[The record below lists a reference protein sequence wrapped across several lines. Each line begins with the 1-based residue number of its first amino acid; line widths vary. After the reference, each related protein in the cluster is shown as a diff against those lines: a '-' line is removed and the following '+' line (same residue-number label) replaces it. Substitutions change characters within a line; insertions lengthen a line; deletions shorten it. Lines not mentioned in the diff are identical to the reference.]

1 MKILGL
7 EIKRQQPQQTES
19 RKSMVDKLIGDW
31 NVNFFARKTQN
42 ISERSMNYLPT
53 VWRCIEIISTS
64 IAGLPLAVKKETAEG
79 IERVL
84 HPIERLLKKQAN
96 PYMTAY
102 TWKELMMRD
111 VLTYGNHYS
120 LIERTGGRV
129 TGLYPVPC
137 DDMDVKLVGRD
148 LFYYVE
154 SMKDADPF
162 ASYEVLHIKGP
173 SMDGIC
179 GMSLI
184 EYHRHTFSQGLSA
197 SQYIREFYENDG
209 QVKGIIKH
217 PGKAKPETG
226 KNVRDSWL
234 RLYGPGGSR
243 VAFLDGG
250 MEYQQVSLPPSDALY
265 LETVQYSDRQICNI
279 YGVPLAMV
287 NDLSDSH
294 YNNIEHTGR
303 QFVTYTLMPWVNRVE
318 SEFDCKLLTEKQ
330 KADHF
335 VDFDPAGLMRGD
347 MAAQAEYYMK
357 MVQSRIM
364 NANEVR
370 KELNLNPYEGGD
382 EYNNPNIDKNE
393 NDRGN
398 QE

>member
-1 MKILGL
+1 MKLLGL

-19 RKSMVDKLIGDW
+19 RKSMVDKLIGNW
-31 NVNFFARKTQN
+31 NVNWFARKTQN

-53 VWRCIEIISTS
+53 VWRCIEILSTS
-64 IAGLPLAVKKETAEG
+64 IAGLPLTVKKETAEG
-79 IERVL
+79 IERVM
-84 HPIERLLKKQAN
+84 HPIERILKKQAN

-111 VLTYGNHYS
+111 VLTHGNHYS
-120 LIERTGGRV
+120 LIERTGSRV

-137 DDMDVKLVGRD
+137 EDVEVKLVD
-148 LFYYVE
+148 KQLVYEVS
-154 SMKDADPF
+154 SMQSDNTF
-162 ASYEVLHIKGP
+162 LSYEVLHIKGP
-173 SMDGIC
+173 SQDGIC

-184 EYHRHTFSQGLSA
+184 QYHRHTFSQGLSA

-217 PGKAKPETG
+217 PGKATAETG
-226 KNVRDSWL
+226 KNVRESWL

-265 LETVQYSDRQICNI
+265 LDTVQYSDRQICNI
-279 YGVPLAMV
+279 YGVPLTMV

-318 SEFDCKLLTEKQ
+318 SEFDCKLLTEAQ
-330 KADHF
+330 KSDHF

-347 MAAQAEYYMK
+347 MQAQADYYMK
-357 MVQSRIM
+357 MIQSRVM

-393 NDRGN
+393 NSRGT
-398 QE
+398 EE